1 MHPSHASTNAEGSPQ
16 DRTQLDSCVVT
27 APIPAAVLWD
37 MDGTIVDTE
46 PYWMRAETELVAEH
60 GGTWSE
66 AQGMQLV
73 GSGLVQSA
81 RILQQAGVALEVDE
95 IINTLTDRV
104 MAQIEQGV
112 PWRPGARELIDG
124 LRAEGIPIALVTMS
138 IRRMA
143 LQVAAAIG
151 DDVFGVVIAGDDV
164 EHAKPHPQPYLLAAE
179 RLGVPI
185 HDCVAI
191 EDSEFGLVS
200 AVASGAA
207 AIGVPL
213 HIELYEGPTH
223 ELWPTLHGRTVAD
236 VAAALDRHHHRATG
250 A

>member
-1 MHPSHASTNAEGSPQ
+1 
-16 DRTQLDSCVVT
+16 
-27 APIPAAVLWD
+27 

-81 RILQQAGVALEVDE
+81 RILQEAGVALEVDE
-95 IINTLTDRV
+95 IIGTLTDRV
-104 MAQIEQGV
+104 MVQVEQGV
-112 PWRPGARELIDG
+112 PWRPGARELIAE
-124 LRAEGIPIALVTMS
+124 LRAAGIPIALVTMS

-143 LQVAAAIG
+143 LQIASAIG
-151 DDVFGVVIAGDDV
+151 DGVFDVVIAGDDV
-164 EHAKPHPQPYLLAAE
+164 EHPKPHPQPYLLAAE
-179 RLGVPI
+179 RLGVDI
-185 HDCVAI
+185 GDCVAI

-207 AIGVPL
+207 TIGVPL
-213 HIELYEGPTH
+213 HVALHEAPTH
-223 ELWPTLHGRTVAD
+223 ELWPTLAERTVAD
-236 VAAALDRHHHRATG
+236 LTGALERHHHRATG

>member
-1 MHPSHASTNAEGSPQ
+1 MAGIAPGRHKCRGRARGAQREEEGCQP
-16 DRTQLDSCVVT
+16 R
-27 APIPAAVLWD
+27 
-37 MDGTIVDTE
+37 
-46 PYWMRAETELVAEH
+46 RN
-60 GGTWSE
+60 
-66 AQGMQLV
+66 
-73 GSGLVQSA
+73 
-81 RILQQAGVALEVDE
+81 EVDE

-104 MAQIEQGV
+104 MVQIEQGV

-124 LRAEGIPIALVTMS
+124 LRAAGIPIALVTMS

-164 EHAKPHPQPYLLAAE
+164 EHPKPHPQPYLLAAE

-200 AVASGAA
+200 AVSSGAA

-213 HIELYEGPTH
+213 HITLYEGPTH
-223 ELWPTLHGRTVAD
+223 ELWPTLAGRTVFD
-236 VAAALDRHHHRATG
+236 LSAALERHHHRATG

>member
-1 MHPSHASTNAEGSPQ
+1 
-16 DRTQLDSCVVT
+16 
-27 APIPAAVLWD
+27 

-46 PYWMRAETELVAEH
+46 PYWMRAETELVTEH

-81 RILQQAGVALEVDE
+81 RILQEAGVALEVDE
-95 IINTLTDRV
+95 IIGTLTDRV
-104 MAQIEQGV
+104 MLQINDAV
-112 PWRPGARELIDG
+112 PWRPGARELITE
-124 LRAEGIPIALVTMS
+124 LRAAGIPIALVTMS

-143 LQVAAAIG
+143 LQIASAIG
-151 DDVFGVVIAGDDV
+151 DDVFDVVIAGDDV
-164 EHAKPHPQPYLLAAE
+164 EHPKPHPQPYLLAAE
-179 RLGVPI
+179 RLGVAI

-200 AVASGAA
+200 AVSSGAA
-207 AIGVPL
+207 TIVVPL
-213 HIELYEGPTH
+213 HIALHEGPTH
-223 ELWPTLHGRTVAD
+223 ELWPTLDGVTVAD
-236 VAAALDRHHHRATG
+236 LTAALERHHHRATG

>member
-1 MHPSHASTNAEGSPQ
+1 M
-16 DRTQLDSCVVT
+16 T
-27 APIPAAVLWD
+27 ATTIAAVLWD

-46 PYWMRAETELVAEH
+46 PYWMRAEHELVSEH

-104 MAQIEQGV
+104 MQQIEKGV
-112 PWRPGARELIDG
+112 PWRPGARELI
-124 LRAEGIPIALVTMS
+124 AELGAAGIPIALVTMS

-143 LQVAAAIG
+143 LQVATAVG
-151 DDVFGVVIAGDDV
+151 EGVFAVVVAGDDV
-164 EHAKPHPQPYLLAAE
+164 EHPKPHPEPYLRAAE
-179 RLGVPI
+179 RIGVPI
-185 HDCVAI
+185 GECVAI

-213 HIELYEGPTH
+213 HVTLHEGPTH
-223 ELWPTLHGRTVAD
+223 ELWPTLAGRTVAD
-236 VAAALDRHHHRATG
+236 LSAALERHHHRATG
-250 A
+250 ASA

>member
-1 MHPSHASTNAEGSPQ
+1 M
-16 DRTQLDSCVVT
+16 T
-27 APIPAAVLWD
+27 ATPAAVLWD

-46 PYWMRAETELVAEH
+46 PYWMRAETDLVAEH

-81 RILQQAGVALEVDE
+81 IILQQAGVALEVDE

-104 MAQIEQGV
+104 MVQIERSV
-112 PWRPGARELIDG
+112 PWRPGARELIAE
-124 LRAEGIPIALVTMS
+124 LRAAGIPIALVTMS

-164 EHAKPHPQPYLLAAE
+164 EHPKPHPQPYLRAAE
-179 RLGVPI
+179 RLGVEI
-185 HDCVAI
+185 GDCIAI

-207 AIGVPL
+207 TIGVPL
-213 HIELYEGPTH
+213 HLTLHEGPTH
-223 ELWPTLHGRTVAD
+223 ELCPTLEGCTLAD
-236 VAAALDRHHHRATG
+236 LSAALERHHRRATG
-250 A
+250 ATS

>member
-1 MHPSHASTNAEGSPQ
+1 M
-16 DRTQLDSCVVT
+16 T
-27 APIPAAVLWD
+27 APLRPAAVLWD

-60 GGTWSE
+60 GGVWTE
-66 AQGMQLV
+66 ADGMQLV

-95 IINTLTDRV
+95 IIGALTDRV
-104 MAQIEQGV
+104 MVQIEQGV
-112 PWRPGARELIDG
+112 PWRPGARELIAE
-124 LRAEGIPIALVTMS
+124 LRAAGIPIALVTMS

-151 DDVFGVVIAGDDV
+151 EGVFDVVIAGDDV
-164 EHAKPHPQPYLLAAE
+164 EHPKPHPQPYLLAAE
-179 RLGVPI
+179 RLGVAI
-185 HDCVAI
+185 GDCVAI

-207 AIGVPL
+207 TIGVPL
-213 HIELYEGPTH
+213 HLTLHEAPTH
-223 ELWPTLHGRTVAD
+223 ELWPTLDGRTIAD
-236 VAAALDRHHHRATG
+236 LAAALERHHHRATG